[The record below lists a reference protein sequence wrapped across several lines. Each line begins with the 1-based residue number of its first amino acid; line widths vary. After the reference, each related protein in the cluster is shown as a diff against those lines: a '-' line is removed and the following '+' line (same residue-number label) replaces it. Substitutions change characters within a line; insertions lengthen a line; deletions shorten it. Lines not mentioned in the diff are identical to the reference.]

1 MMQNTIYLQP
11 NDTCFCPSG
20 KQFADC
26 CGSTRV
32 DRLPPWGVEV
42 IPSAINGNNCDALV
56 RFAQKRPKQ
65 KLWAVENDSHGGQVD
80 DSTEGRITKLVDL
93 GKEQEKI
100 NKLFGK
106 ILIEH
111 VEPRTGCTIEWYE
124 NPQLMCYPKGGWY
137 GQHCDNA
144 NQDPKTGAYVR
155 CIDRDISL
163 LLYLNDDYE
172 GGSLSFPAF
181 NYTYQPRKGDLLFFP
196 SDPRYLHQA
205 NMVDSGTRYV
215 IVSWIGV
222 LGAARVP
229 ALPEGRIVLNP
240 ALGS

>member
-1 MMQNTIYLQP
+1 MKQNPIFLQP
-11 NDTCFCPSG
+11 HDTCFCPSG

-26 CGSTRV
+26 CGSTEA
-32 DRLPPWGVEV
+32 DRSPPWGVQV
-42 IPSAINGNNCDALV
+42 IPSAIKGGNCDALV
-56 RFAQKRPKQ
+56 RFAQKRPKV
-65 KLWAVENDSHGGQVD
+65 KLWAVENNAHGGQVE

-106 ILIEH
+106 ILLEH
-111 VEPRTGCTIEWYE
+111 VEPRSGCKIEWFE
-124 NPQLMCYPKGGWY
+124 HPQLMCYTKGGWY

-144 NQDPKTGAYVR
+144 SQDPHTGAYVR
-155 CIDRDISL
+155 SVDRDISL

-196 SDPRYLHQA
+196 SDARYLHQA
-205 NMVDSGTRYV
+205 NEVTSGTRYV
-215 IVSWIGV
+215 IVSWIGA
-222 LGAARVP
+222 LGGMRVP
-229 ALPEGRIVLNP
+229 AYPEGRIILNAP
-240 ALGS
+240 TGT